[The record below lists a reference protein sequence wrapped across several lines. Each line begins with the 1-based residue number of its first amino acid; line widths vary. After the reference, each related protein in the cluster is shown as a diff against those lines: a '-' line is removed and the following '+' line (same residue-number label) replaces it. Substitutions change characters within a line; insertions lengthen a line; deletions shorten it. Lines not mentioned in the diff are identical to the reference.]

1 MFEIVLRTI
10 INVHGHT
17 ILDFPITYINDSVRC
32 QSECACLHKT
42 VNRIH
47 ECQATV
53 PLLYELRKPMLYQQ
67 FNVKVS
73 DCLFHTG

>member
-1 MFEIVLRTI
+1 MSRTI
-10 INVHGHT
+10 IYFNVYI